1 VSTPSRL
8 SAQRAIQPD
17 HPQQKRIAIVG
28 AGRVGGA
35 LAGGWVKAGH
45 SITLGA
51 RDPSGDKVKA
61 LLHELGAA
69 LATTIAQAVAQSEI
83 VALATP
89 WDGAQATVQAAGDL
103 AGKVLIDCTN
113 PIGAG
118 GLALGHT
125 TSGAEQ
131 IAQWA
136 PGARVVKAFNTIGFE
151 VMANTDF
158 AGGKPAL
165 FLCGDDAEAR
175 QTVAGL
181 AADLGFEPVDCGPL
195 RLARSLE
202 PLAALWV
209 SLARS
214 GLGRQFA
221 WALLRR

>member
-1 VSTPSRL
+1 M
-8 SAQRAIQPD
+8 
-17 HPQQKRIAIVG
+17 
-28 AGRVGGA
+28 
-35 LAGGWVKAGH
+35 
-45 SITLGA
+45 
-51 RDPSGDKVKA
+51 
-61 LLHELGAA
+61 
-69 LATTIAQAVAQSEI
+69 ATTIPRAVAQSEI

-89 WDGAQATVQAAGDL
+89 WDGTQAAIRAAGDL
-103 AGKVLIDCTN
+103 AGKVLLDCTN

-131 IAQWA
+131 IAEWA
-136 PGARVVKAFNTIGFE
+136 PGARVVKAFNTTGWE
-151 VMANTDF
+151 VMADTAF

-195 RLARSLE
+195 RMARSLE
-202 PLAALWV
+202 PLAVLWI

-214 GLGRQFA
+214 GMGRHFA

>member
-1 VSTPSRL
+1 MFSN
-8 SAQRAIQPD
+8 QREIAPRN
-17 HPQQKRIAIVG
+17 PQQKLIAVLG
-28 AGRVGGA
+28 TGRVGGA

-45 SITLGA
+45 GVTLGT
-51 RDPSGDKVKA
+51 RDPQSDKVKG
-61 LLHELGAA
+61 LLRELGAA
-69 LATTIAQAVAQSEI
+69 LATTIPRAVAQCEI

-89 WDGAQATVQAAGDL
+89 WDGARAAVEAAGDL

-113 PIGAG
+113 PIAAG
-118 GLALGHT
+118 GLAVGHT

-151 VMANTDF
+151 VMADTGF
-158 AGGKPAL
+158 AGGQPAL
-165 FLCGDDAEAR
+165 FLCGDEAEAR

-195 RLARSLE
+195 RMARSLE
-202 PLAALWV
+202 PMAVLWV

>member
-1 VSTPSRL
+1 MSVPGLL
-8 SAQRAIQPD
+8 SDQGDVA
-17 HPQQKRIAIVG
+17 PQNPRQKRIAVIG

-35 LAGGWVKAGH
+35 LATGWVKAGH
-45 SITLGA
+45 SVTLGA
-51 RDPSGDKVKA
+51 RDPQSDKVKA

-69 LATTIAQAVAQSEI
+69 LATTIPKAAGQSEI

-89 WDGAQATVQAAGDL
+89 WDAARSAVEAAGDL

-151 VMANTDF
+151 VMADTRF
-158 AGGKPAL
+158 AAGKPAL
-165 FLCGDDAEAR
+165 FLCGDEAEAR
-175 QTVAGL
+175 QDVAGL

-195 RLARSLE
+195 RMARSLE
-202 PLAALWV
+202 PMALLWV
-209 SLARS
+209 SLARA